1 MATEILNLEVKTEI
15 KGAVK
20 EIDNLSG
27 AVKGAAENY
36 AELSEQVAVQN
47 EYIAAQETELVRLKS
62 IQDSIPKGSWFA
74 GQSKLAE
81 DINNVTSEIRS
92 EKDALK
98 KLKGEQKDVAKAIR
112 DKTAAQKK
120 DTNAAIRGIQHFQ
133 VMGVSIRKL
142 KYMVRGVIPM
152 FKLLFTTIKSGIIST
167 GIGALVLAL
176 IAIGTSMKSS
186 VAGGKAFKAM
196 MGALGVVTGAVTDA
210 LTFLG
215 DTMLSVFG
223 FDSSTDAAITA
234 ANNLEQAYKD
244 LGLEMDNINLRK
256 AETGREELKNQQ
268 IINDITASEEE
279 RLEAAW
285 ANYKITS
292 KNNRENLHIL
302 KMIRKAD
309 IEAIALNKK
318 KIKQATD
325 TGEGLDEALS
335 KEDKLIKKKNKTL
348 TDIANIRLKMDKAE
362 IDNINTIN
370 KIKETQIKKNKQAN
384 KDQVKADALTDKE
397 KAIVLKKQQAAIQEL
412 IDLETDRINNQII
425 NSAKLLDDFYTS
437 QLEAQDREKNA
448 IIDKWNFSIQ
458 AEEEGSEKR
467 IELEEAMQSELS
479 AIDKKYRD
487 EGLVAEEKN
496 LKAKL
501 DAQLGF
507 ASASGKAIGALGNL
521 AKEGSD
527 ASKALAL
534 TEIAVNTGVG
544 IMQGLDIAQKSAKAT
559 GPGAALAFP
568 IFFATQLAAVL
579 GAAASAKQVF
589 GGGGTTATV
598 PDVSVATPAPQMMS
612 GAFELTGG
620 EEVEPA
626 RAYVV
631 SDDITDSQN
640 GLAIIRRRAT
650 I

>member
-1 MATEILNLEVKTEI
+1 
-15 KGAVK
+15 
-20 EIDNLSG
+20 
-27 AVKGAAENY
+27 
-36 AELSEQVAVQN
+36 
-47 EYIAAQETELVRLKS
+47 
-62 IQDSIPKGSWFA
+62 
-74 GQSKLAE
+74 
-81 DINNVTSEIRS
+81 
-92 EKDALK
+92 
-98 KLKGEQKDVAKAIR
+98 
-112 DKTAAQKK
+112 
-120 DTNAAIRGIQHFQ
+120 
-133 VMGVSIRKL
+133 
-142 KYMVRGVIPM
+142 
-152 FKLLFTTIKSGIIST
+152 
-167 GIGALVLAL
+167 
-176 IAIGTSMKSS
+176 
-186 VAGGKAFKAM
+186 
-196 MGALGVVTGAVTDA
+196 
-210 LTFLG
+210 
-215 DTMLSVFG
+215 MLSVFG

>member
-98 KLKGEQKDVAKAIR
+98 KLKGEQNDVAKAIR